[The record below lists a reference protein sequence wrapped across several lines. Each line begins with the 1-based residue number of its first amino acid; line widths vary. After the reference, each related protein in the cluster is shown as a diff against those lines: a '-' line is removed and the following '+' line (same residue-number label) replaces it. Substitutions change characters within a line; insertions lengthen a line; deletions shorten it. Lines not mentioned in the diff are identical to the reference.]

1 MVAAHCQCGRWETA
15 RARALDALAAMSDE
29 EDTAITAAA
38 LTDPDA
44 LPLDEEHLAR
54 MRPVSA
60 ADAAD
65 LTRRLRGRPRVK
77 ARKHLVSLR
86 LDPDVVE
93 GFRATG
99 PGWQSRINEVLRQH
113 LPKVAG

>member
-1 MVAAHCQCGRWETA
+1 MPMSNMSRDAA
-15 RARALDALAAMSDE
+15 RAKAREALEAMTDDE
-29 EDTAITAAA
+29 DRAITAAA

-44 LPLDEEHLAR
+44 LPLDEAYLAR
-54 MRPVSA
+54 MRPASA

-65 LTRRLRGRPRVK
+65 IKRRLRGRPR
-77 ARKHLVSLR
+77 AQAPKHLVSLR

-93 GFRATG
+93 RFRATG

>member
-1 MVAAHCQCGRWETA
+1 MPTPKMSRDAA
-15 RARALDALAAMSDE
+15 RAQAREALEAMTDDE
-29 EDTAITAAA
+29 DMAITAAA
-38 LTDPDA
+38 LADPDA
-44 LPLDEEHLAR
+44 LPLDEHHLAR
-54 MRPVSA
+54 MRPASA

-65 LTRRLRGRPRVK
+65 IKRRLRGRPR
-77 ARKHLVSLR
+77 APAPKHLVSLR

-93 GFRATG
+93 RFRATG

>member
-1 MVAAHCQCGRWETA
+1 MSQEAA
-15 RARALDALAAMSDE
+15 RAKAREALEAMTDD
-29 EDTAITAAA
+29 EDTAITAVA

-44 LPLDEEHLAR
+44 LPLDEERLAR
-54 MRPVSA
+54 MRPASA

-65 LTRRLRGRPRVK
+65 IKRRLRGRPR
-77 ARKHLVSLR
+77 AETPKHLVSLR

-93 GFRATG
+93 RFRATG

-113 LPKVAG
+113 LPKVAK